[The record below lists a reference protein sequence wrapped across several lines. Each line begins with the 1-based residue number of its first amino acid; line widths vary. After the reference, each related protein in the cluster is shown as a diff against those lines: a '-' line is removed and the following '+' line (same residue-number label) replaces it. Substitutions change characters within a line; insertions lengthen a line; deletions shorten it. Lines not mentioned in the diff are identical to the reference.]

1 MFGDYENFLTFIG
14 LIFVSG
20 FLLSII
26 KEVFRGIRLY
36 LLPTFVPPDFKKYG
50 EWVVI
55 TGGSAGIGKCT
66 AQQLAKFGLNLVL
79 VSNESEELKMTAE
92 DIQAEFGVKCC
103 DVMADLTGGKKA
115 YDSLWAKIQD
125 KDVGI
130 FINCAGIDG
139 KSPCL
144 FLEETERNIQI
155 MMALN
160 MNVVVD
166 TTYRLCNYYLKKKK
180 GVIVNISSLS
190 SFFPTP
196 YYATYS
202 ACKKFVDDFSKAV
215 MTELSGTNV
224 TLQSLTPF
232 FVNTRM
238 LSDKP
243 YLMTLGPFVPSTET
257 FCQSWAKSIGIS
269 NTCSGFWLHEVLA
282 YCTRFCPSF
291 ILNLSM
297 GKIYSNAEKF
307 RKEVRNETNA
317 EIN

>member
-1 MFGDYENFLTFIG
+1 MIHAMFGDYENFLAFIG
-14 LIFVSG
+14 LIFVFA

-50 EWVVI
+50 EWAVI

-66 AQQLAKFGLNLVL
+66 AQQLAKSGMNLVL
-79 VSNESEELKMTAE
+79 VSNESEELRTTAE
-92 DIQAEFGVKCC
+92 NIQAEFGVKCC
-103 DVMADLTGGKKA
+103 DVMADLTEGKEV
-115 YDSLWAKIQD
+115 YDSLWAKIEGN
-125 KDVGI
+125 DVGI
-130 FINCAGIDG
+130 FINCAGICG

-144 FLEETERNIQI
+144 FLEETERNILI
-155 MMALN
+155 MIALN

-166 TTYRLCNYYLKKKK
+166 TTYRLCNYYLKKKR

-190 SFFPTP
+190 SFVPLP

-202 ACKKFVDDFSKAV
+202 ACKKFVDDLSKAL
-215 MTELSGTNV
+215 MTELSGTDV
-224 TLQSLTPF
+224 TLQSVTPF
-232 FVNTRM
+232 FVNSRM

-243 YLMTLGPFVPSTET
+243 YLMKLGLFVPSTET

-269 NTCSGFWLHEVLA
+269 NTCTGYWLHEVLA

-291 ILNLSM
+291 ILNLIM

-307 RKEVRNETNA
+307 RKESP
-317 EIN
+317 